1 MSSRSSHTFHRQTLS
16 KMNSRTAREHGD
28 LMSKIAEHRA
38 TVLHVQNQLDSLKV
52 NVIEEGTAT
61 RASLNAI
68 SSDTN
73 ATQTS
78 VTNLRT
84 LTEQIAG
91 YIRTF
96 PQNVRDAL
104 QAPMQSNW
112 QMYQVLLQIQQA
124 VSRAPTS
131 LHTSNIRF
139 TNALGEYRELP
150 YEYFCH
156 WEV

>member
-1 MSSRSSHTFHRQTLS
+1 ML
-16 KMNSRTAREHGD
+16 
-28 LMSKIAEHRA
+28 KIAEHRA
-38 TVLHVQNQLDSLKV
+38 TVLHVQKQVESLKG
-52 NVIEEGTAT
+52 NMTEEGTAT
-61 RASLNAI
+61 RAKLDAI

-73 ATQTS
+73 ATQAS

-84 LTEQIAG
+84 LAEQIAD
-91 YIRTF
+91 YVRTF

-124 VSRAPTS
+124 ISRAPTS
-131 LHTSNIRF
+131 LHASNIRF

-150 YEYFCH
+150 YEYFYH

>member
-1 MSSRSSHTFHRQTLS
+1 ML
-16 KMNSRTAREHGD
+16 
-28 LMSKIAEHRA
+28 KIAEHRA
-38 TVLHVQNQLDSLKV
+38 IVLDVQMQLESLQV

-61 RASLNAI
+61 RARLDAI

-73 ATQTS
+73 ATQASFTS
-78 VTNLRT
+78 LRT
-84 LTEQIAG
+84 LAEQTAG
-91 YIRTF
+91 YLRAV
-96 PQNVRDAL
+96 PQKFRDAL
-104 QAPMQSNW
+104 QAPMQHNW

-124 VSRAPTS
+124 TSRTPTS
-131 LHTSNIRF
+131 LNASNIRF

>member
-1 MSSRSSHTFHRQTLS
+1 ML
-16 KMNSRTAREHGD
+16 
-28 LMSKIAEHRA
+28 KIADHRA
-38 TVLHVQNQLDSLKV
+38 TVLHVQKQVESLKD
-52 NVIEEGTAT
+52 NMIEEGTAT
-61 RASLNAI
+61 RARLDAI

-73 ATQTS
+73 ATQAS
-78 VTNLRT
+78 ITNLRT
-84 LTEQIAG
+84 LAEQITG

-104 QAPMQSNW
+104 QGPMQSNW
-112 QMYQVLLQIQQA
+112 QMYQILLQIQRA
-124 VSRAPTS
+124 TSRAPTS
-131 LHTSNIRF
+131 LHASNIRF

>member
-1 MSSRSSHTFHRQTLS
+1 ML
-16 KMNSRTAREHGD
+16 
-28 LMSKIAEHRA
+28 KIAEHRA
-38 TVLHVQNQLDSLKV
+38 TVLHVQKQVKSLKD
-52 NVIEEGTAT
+52 NMAEEGTAT
-61 RASLNAI
+61 RARLDAI

-73 ATQTS
+73 TTQAS

-84 LTEQIAG
+84 LAEQIAD
-91 YIRTF
+91 YVRTF

-112 QMYQVLLQIQQA
+112 QIYQVLFQIQQA
-124 VSRAPTS
+124 ISRAPTS
-131 LHTSNIRF
+131 LHVSNIRF

-150 YEYFCH
+150 YEYFYH

>member
-1 MSSRSSHTFHRQTLS
+1 MGVLSSRSFHRQTLS
-16 KMNSRTAREHGD
+16 KMNSRIAREHGE
-28 LMSKIAEHRA
+28 LLSKIAEHRTTLA
-38 TVLHVQNQLDSLKV
+38 HVQKQVESLKD
-52 NVIEEGTAT
+52 NMIEERTAT
-61 RASLNAI
+61 GARLDAI

-73 ATQTS
+73 ATQAS
-78 VTNLRT
+78 VTDLRT
-84 LTEQIAG
+84 IAEQITG

-112 QMYQVLLQIQQA
+112 QMYQILPKIQQA
-124 VSRAPTS
+124 ISRGPTS
-131 LHTSNIRF
+131 FCASNIRF

>member
-1 MSSRSSHTFHRQTLS
+1 ML
-16 KMNSRTAREHGD
+16 
-28 LMSKIAEHRA
+28 KIAEHRA
-38 TVLHVQNQLDSLKV
+38 TVLHVQRQVESLKD
-52 NVIEEGTAT
+52 NMTEEGTAT
-61 RASLNAI
+61 RARLDAI

-73 ATQTS
+73 ATQAS

-84 LTEQIAG
+84 LAEQIAG

-104 QAPMQSNW
+104 QGPMQSNW
-112 QMYQVLLQIQQA
+112 QMYQILLQIQRA
-124 VSRAPTS
+124 TSRAPTS
-131 LHTSNIRF
+131 LHASNIRF

-150 YEYFCH
+150 YEYFCY

>member
-1 MSSRSSHTFHRQTLS
+1 ML
-16 KMNSRTAREHGD
+16 
-28 LMSKIAEHRA
+28 KIAEHRA
-38 TVLHVQNQLDSLKV
+38 TVLHVQKQVESLKD
-52 NVIEEGTAT
+52 NMTEEGTAT
-61 RASLNAI
+61 RARLDAI

-73 ATQTS
+73 ATQAS

-84 LTEQIAG
+84 LAEQITG
-91 YIRTF
+91 FIRTF

-104 QAPMQSNW
+104 QGPMQSNW
-112 QMYQVLLQIQQA
+112 QMYQILLQIQRA
-124 VSRAPTS
+124 TSRAPTS
-131 LHTSNIRF
+131 LHASNIRF

>member
-1 MSSRSSHTFHRQTLS
+1 ML
-16 KMNSRTAREHGD
+16 
-28 LMSKIAEHRA
+28 KIAEHRA
-38 TVLHVQNQLDSLKV
+38 TVLHVQKQVESLKD
-52 NVIEEGTAT
+52 NMTEEGTAT
-61 RASLNAI
+61 RARLDAI

-73 ATQTS
+73 ATQAS

-84 LTEQIAG
+84 LAEQITV

-104 QAPMQSNW
+104 QGPMQSNW
-112 QMYQVLLQIQQA
+112 QMYQILLQIQRA
-124 VSRAPTS
+124 TSRAPTS
-131 LHTSNIRF
+131 LHASNIRF

-150 YEYFCH
+150 YEFFCQ